1 MIKNWKLFL
10 ESNEDDNE
18 MFKNAEDLKM
28 ALKTLINPLLTGELL
43 LRLGEDKKSITTTVE
58 LITKLFIE
66 SFKVAIEDR
75 DISNEQKDFFIEIFE
90 NSVNGSKKTFIEISF
105 TKGIE
110 DMVDKFIGSLEKM
123 KKEMES
129 EGEEWR
135 EEKEVDYSDL
145 SKSELNSLID
155 DALDKRDFERVAFLS
170 KYIKESAT
178 IDSKESL
185 EELCY
190 KIANLFIDCIY
201 KYI

>member
-18 MFKNAEDLKM
+18 MFKNAEDLKT
-28 ALKTLINPLLTGELL
+28 ALRTLIKPLLIGEIL
-43 LRLGEDKKSITTTVE
+43 LRLSEDKNAISATVE

-110 DMVDKFIGSLEKM
+110 DMVDKFIVSLEKM

-129 EGEEWR
+129 ESGEWR

-170 KYIKESAT
+170 KYIKESVD
-178 IDSKESL
+178 IKSKEDL